1 MAVIRHW
8 LERAADR
15 VLERDQRLRRGSFS
29 LRLPGDHALA
39 DYQRDY
45 PTYDA
50 FLPFVA
56 ARMPAEALV
65 IDVGANCGDTFVA
78 MAAANPALDFVCVE
92 PDPRFLRYLH
102 GNVADA
108 RAAGFRGRAKV
119 IPRAIGTSA
128 LRGSFGSS
136 LGTSR
141 FEPATQSDAA
151 RELAVVTLEQ
161 ALLEAECATRP
172 ALIKSDVDGLDPGVI
187 LSAGALLAQTPPLF
201 FECDPSSDAQLGEY
215 RALFDALDERGYRAF
230 FAFDNFGQ
238 PLVWSDRSATVVQLI
253 EYCQRQRGARRRSI
267 YYVDVLAV
275 GQGDVERARAW
286 VAEYSAAITAQT
298 LAV

>member
-1 MAVIRHW
+1 VIRHW

-15 VLERDQRLRRGSFS
+15 VLERDQLLRRGSFS

-45 PTYDA
+45 PAYDA

-56 ARMPAEALV
+56 ARMDARSLV

-102 GNVADA
+102 GNIAAA
-108 RAAGFRGRAKV
+108 RAAGFLGSAKV
-119 IPRAIGTSA
+119 VPRAIGTGA

-141 FEPATQSDAA
+141 FEPSLGGDE
-151 RELAVVTLEQ
+151 ELSVVTLEQ
-161 ALLEAECATRP
+161 ALREAECATTP

-187 LSAGALLAQTPPLF
+187 LSAGALLAQAPPLF
-201 FECDPSSDAQLGEY
+201 FECDPSSEAQLREY
-215 RALFDALDERGYRAF
+215 RRLFDALDERGYRRY
-230 FAFDNFGQ
+230 FAFDNFGH
-238 PLVWSDRSATVVQLI
+238 PLVSSDQSATIVQLI

-275 GQGDVERARAW
+275 GQGELERARAW
-286 VAEYSAAITAQT
+286 VDEYASAISAGS
-298 LAV
+298 LAR